1 MGLPES
7 LGEVAHFLE
16 AAGGGDG
23 GDGLLGGC
31 EQSGGFLEAVLS
43 QVADRCRPDD
53 MFEAAEAFALAYEGA
68 SCDPPDVEL
77 LGAVAVDVRQ
87 HLFEPFLF
95 PQGSWGGAALPG
107 GRPVGVQEIQEVR
120 QCVPDGE
127 FEAWRFLGAGAPGF
141 FCGQRA
147 SSCQGMPRLK
157 RQRGKPE
164 SKSRGSRYFCQ
175 KMLSMPPPTRR
186 PWKTREWSLQE
197 ASSPFC
203 I

>member
-107 GRPVGVQEIQEVR
+107 GRLACRRYRKSDNAFRTENSKPGGSSEQER
-120 QCVPDGE
+120 
-127 FEAWRFLGAGAPGF
+127 
-141 FCGQRA
+141 
-147 SSCQGMPRLK
+147 
-157 RQRGKPE
+157 
-164 SKSRGSRYFCQ
+164 
-175 KMLSMPPPTRR
+175 
-186 PWKTREWSLQE
+186 
-197 ASSPFC
+197 
-203 I
+203 

>member
-141 FCGQRA
+141 FCGQEGFFLPGDA
-147 SSCQGMPRLK
+147 AA
-157 RQRGKPE
+157 
-164 SKSRGSRYFCQ
+164 
-175 KMLSMPPPTRR
+175 
-186 PWKTREWSLQE
+186 QE
-197 ASSPFC
+197 AEGKAGVKEQRLQVFLPEDAVHAAAHQAAVEDEGVEPAGGVLPFC